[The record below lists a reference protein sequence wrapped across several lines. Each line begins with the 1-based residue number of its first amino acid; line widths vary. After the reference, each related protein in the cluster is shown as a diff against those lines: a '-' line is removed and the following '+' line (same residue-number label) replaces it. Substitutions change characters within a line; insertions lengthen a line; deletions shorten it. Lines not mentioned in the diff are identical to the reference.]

1 MFDFDLIVV
10 GAGHAGCEAALVGAR
25 SGKKTLLLS
34 LNLDSVAWTPCN
46 PSVGGPA
53 KGVVAREIDAL
64 GGEIAKNTD
73 ETMIHIRLLNTSKGY
88 AVQALRAQIDKYC
101 YSARMAAVLHRTPH
115 LTLRYGL
122 VERLILENGRAVGV
136 ETHFGEMYRARAVII
151 TAGTFLKGKIFV
163 GPHELPS
170 GRLGELPSDQLS
182 ESIEAIGIRK
192 GRFKTG
198 TPARVARQSINF
210 EAMER
215 QDTGEEPLCFSFFSK
230 PTVLNRENP
239 VFITRTNEQTH
250 QVIRENLH
258 FSPLYGDQKLISG
271 TGPRYCPSVEDKV
284 IKFSDRESHQVFVEP
299 EGDHSEEYY
308 LGGFSTSL
316 PFEVQVRMVQS
327 LRGLE
332 EAKIVRPAYAIEYD
346 YFYPDQ
352 LQPTLETKT
361 CENLYFAGQI
371 NGTSG
376 YEEAGAQGL
385 VASVNAV
392 LKMDGKSPWIPKRT
406 ESYIGVM
413 IDDLVTKGVDEPYR
427 LLTSRAEYRLIL
439 RNDNAHL
446 RLAKYGYAFGL
457 IDESFHLEVEKLRGS
472 IESQLTRLSL
482 LSVKPSDALNTLL
495 QSKGTP
501 PIANTVKMIELLR
514 RHQVDYL
521 DLKAFDPEPIA
532 DPAVIEQIRIESQYH
547 GYIERA
553 FKEIHKMEELEGIA
567 IPLSLRYRD
576 VPNMATEARQK
587 MERIKP
593 ASIGRA
599 MRIPGINPT
608 DIANLIFFIRN
619 GNAT

>member
-1 MFDFDLIVV
+1 
-10 GAGHAGCEAALVGAR
+10 
-25 SGKKTLLLS
+25 
-34 LNLDSVAWTPCN
+34 
-46 PSVGGPA
+46 
-53 KGVVAREIDAL
+53 
-64 GGEIAKNTD
+64 
-73 ETMIHIRLLNTSKGY
+73 
-88 AVQALRAQIDKYC
+88 
-101 YSARMAAVLHRTPH
+101 
-115 LTLRYGL
+115 
-122 VERLILENGRAVGV
+122 
-136 ETHFGEMYRARAVII
+136 VINI
-151 TAGTFLKGKIFV
+151 
-163 GPHELPS
+163 
-170 GRLGELPSDQLS
+170 
-182 ESIEAIGIRK
+182 
-192 GRFKTG
+192 
-198 TPARVARQSINF
+198 
-210 EAMER
+210 
-215 QDTGEEPLCFSFFSK
+215 
-230 PTVLNRENP
+230 
-239 VFITRTNEQTH
+239 
-250 QVIRENLH
+250 
-258 FSPLYGDQKLISG
+258 
-271 TGPRYCPSVEDKV
+271 
-284 IKFSDRESHQVFVEP
+284 SDRESHQVFVEP

-352 LQPTLETKT
+352 LLPTLETKA

-482 LSVKPSDALNTLL
+482 LSVKPSEALNTLL